1 MQWRGTTKTGNPA
14 SKKRTWIW
22 FNSSDE
28 DLRSFLLVG
37 IRKIIATLKNLTP
50 KDCIEYTAENLKGG
64 ACKGWKIS
72 PDAAAAVYPPE
83 VADKKILIGRNFFAL
98 SRDKKTFDGNF
109 NDGDSQLLTL
119 VHEVTH
125 LKDVFH
131 STDDFYSTYLSIKN
145 ARDSKIR
152 YNADS
157 LAAYIVGIT
166 PRRVRVRR

>member
-1 MQWRGTTKTGNPA
+1 MSGKPA
-14 SKKRTWIW
+14 AKNLTWIW

-72 PDAAAAVYPPE
+72 PDAAAAVCPPE
-83 VADKKILIGRNFFAL
+83 VDDKKIPIGRNFFAL

-109 NDGDSQLLTL
+109 NNRDSQLLAL

-131 STDDFYSTYLSIKN
+131 STDDFYSTYLSIEN

-166 PRRVRVRR
+166 PRRVRVR